1 MKLAIVGSRG
11 IPAGYG
17 GFETFAEEISKRL
30 QAAGLDVTVVCQHSD
45 NKHDKFNN
53 VNLIYSGYSKA
64 LNPLKFYLDS
74 LRKKPAMTDFLLVCG
89 VGGAIF
95 YPLLNRKSC
104 KLITHVDG
112 REELRGKYS
121 VLKKRYVRI
130 AQAFAA
136 KYSDH
141 IIADSIAV
149 RKYWMEKYNLPP
161 DKVSAIEFGANFVEA
176 SDERILNEL
185 NLKPGSYFLVV
196 SRMVPENNI
205 EIILKGFMNSGS
217 KLKLVLVGDLTDD
230 FGRSLKRYAR
240 DKIIFLNA
248 IYEKAALFSLR
259 KNCLGYIHGHS
270 VGGTN
275 PSLLESMAAGNV
287 CICHDNEF
295 NRETTENKLFYFRD
309 EDDLANRILQTTML
323 SGSERSKYA
332 EIAAKRISDYYNWE
346 RITDEYIKLF
356 NSL

>member
-1 MKLAIVGSRG
+1 MKLVIAGSRG
-11 IPAGYG
+11 IPASYG
-17 GFETFAEEISKRL
+17 GFETFAEEISRRL
-30 QAAGLDVTVVCQHSD
+30 QSAGMDVTVVCQHSD
-45 NKHDKFNN
+45 SKPDKFNN

-64 LNPLKFYLDS
+64 LNPLKFYIDS

-89 VGGAIF
+89 VGGAVF
-95 YPLLNRKSC
+95 YPLIKRKGY

-121 VLKKRYVRI
+121 FLKKMYVRI

-141 IIADSIAV
+141 IIADSFAV

-161 DKVSAIEFGANFVEA
+161 DKVSAIEFGANFIEHC
-176 SDERILNEL
+176 DDRILNEL
-185 NLKPGSYFLVV
+185 NLKAGSYFLVV
-196 SRMVPENNI
+196 CRMVPENNI
-205 EIILKGFMNSGS
+205 EIILKGFVKSGS
-217 KLKLVLVGDLTDD
+217 KLRLVLVGDLADD
-230 FGRSLKRYAR
+230 FGRSLKRYAS

-259 KNCLGYIHGHS
+259 KNCLAYIHGHS

-275 PSLLESMAAGNV
+275 PSLLEAMAAGNV

-295 NRETTENKLFYFRD
+295 NRETTESKLFYFNN
-309 EDDLANRILQTTML
+309 EVELADRIKQATEL
-323 SGSERSKYA
+323 SENERSKYA
-332 EIAAKRISDYYNWE
+332 EIARKRISDYYNWE
-346 RITDEYIKLF
+346 RITDEYLELF
-356 NSL
+356 KRI